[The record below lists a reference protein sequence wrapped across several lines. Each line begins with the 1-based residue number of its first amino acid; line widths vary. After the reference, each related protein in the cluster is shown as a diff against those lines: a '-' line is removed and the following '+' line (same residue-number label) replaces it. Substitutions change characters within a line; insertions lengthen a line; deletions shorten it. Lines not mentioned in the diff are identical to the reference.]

1 MTVWNNYN
9 GIDYSENGL
18 LNDPNLDSRSPLV
31 KTPRGAWRP
40 PTSYTRSVD
49 SGNIYTY
56 ELTLRD
62 YWFVNVIPPKYNG
75 KITYAGAAGAS
86 GYYYTAIPNFPG
98 NLEDQAIIKAR
109 LKLKGTKISLP
120 QNIGERR
127 QTARLIS
134 SNLSRLTDMVR
145 SVRRLRPKDAFSLWL
160 EMQYGWKPL
169 ISDSYGAMEALHA
182 REKETSGGVT
192 TVKAYVRENEKLV
205 YNLSDSANNAVFDFQ
220 KLCDVKH
227 TGHIRLDFT
236 PSDGPWSGTL
246 AQLGLTNPLELAW
259 ELLPWSFVADW
270 FIPIGDYLSQLDATN
285 GWVFKGGSFSSKST
299 MVSRPVNFQMRPDQY
314 KWAREAYAYG
324 RGKGYQMRF
333 HRKAYSSPPLA
344 NLPSFGKLN
353 KASNIHVANG
363 IALLM
368 SAIVGG
374 SKVR

>member
-1 MTVWNNYN
+1 
-9 GIDYSENGL
+9 
-18 LNDPNLDSRSPLV
+18 
-31 KTPRGAWRP
+31 
-40 PTSYTRSVD
+40 
-49 SGNIYTY
+49 
-56 ELTLRD
+56 
-62 YWFVNVIPPKYNG
+62 
-75 KITYAGAAGAS
+75 
-86 GYYYTAIPNFPG
+86 
-98 NLEDQAIIKAR
+98 
-109 LKLKGTKISLP
+109 
-120 QNIGERR
+120 
-127 QTARLIS
+127 
-134 SNLSRLTDMVR
+134 
-145 SVRRLRPKDAFSLWL
+145 
-160 EMQYGWKPL
+160 MQYGWKPL

-205 YNLSDSANNAVFDFQ
+205 YNLSDSANNAIFDFQ
-220 KLCDVKH
+220 KHCDVRH

-299 MVSRPVNFQMRPDQY
+299 MVSRPVNFQIRPDQY